1 MALLTEL
8 EDKIASLIDGVDKEN
23 FIYDFMREMG
33 IPKSTVTKLQKGT
46 KTANMATVP
55 GDIWSNKN
63 IYYRQTSKNVLAEF
77 TGVKSIVDSKQGN
90 TPRII
95 MVTDFNQL
103 LALDTKTSDTLDI
116 AFNDLP
122 MHFDFFLPWQ
132 GIEKVDYEAE
142 NPADIKAAERFA
154 KIYDVLF
161 QDNTEIV
168 TVKEGRKTVTKHV
181 FSENSVNETAF
192 NNFLIRALFA
202 FFAEDAD
209 IFPRG
214 SFTNVL
220 KTMID
225 NDGSNMNAILS
236 ELFTVLDQPE
246 NTRGDLANWLSQFPY
261 VNGSLFTE
269 PHEDI
274 VFSAKSRKLI
284 IDAGELIDWTQVN
297 PDIFGSMVQAVTG
310 EDDRSHL
317 GMHYTS
323 VPNIMKVI
331 KPLFLDDLNAEFE
344 AAYDSEKKL
353 NELNDRMS
361 RMKFF
366 DPAAGSGNFLIIT
379 YKELRRLEIKVMKRL
394 AELTGSLLYVP
405 IISLKQFYGIEI
417 EEFATDVAKL
427 SLWIAEHQMNVE
439 LRKELNGVVRPTLPL
454 QNAGDIHTGNS
465 LAINWI
471 DFVNA
476 KDGDETIILGNP
488 PYVGHSKMNASN
500 KKDIQKLFPNLKGN
514 GYLDYISGWF
524 KKGARFINETNAS
537 AKIAF
542 VTTNSINQGEQ
553 VGILWPNILEQNVE
567 IAFAYQSFKWGNNA
581 KNNAGVT
588 VSIIGLAA
596 NGSSKAKLLFTKEGV
611 KQVKNIN
618 PYLIEGPDVTV
629 RDRKQPLGP
638 FPPMLFGNK
647 PTDGGGL
654 ILDINLGNQMREK
667 YTELQPFIKKF
678 VGSADLINGEYRYV
692 IWFNNIDEY
701 QSVKNNPFIQERI
714 AIVKSSRLASD
725 TKSTNQAA
733 DRPWQ
738 FKQIAPFH
746 KEVHTGTHY
755 NIVVPR
761 VSSEARKYV
770 PMAMVNQDT
779 IISDAA
785 MAVFDAPLWLLAVL
799 ESKMHMVWLA
809 AVGGKLET
817 RFRYS
822 SGLVYNTFPLTKLTQ
837 SDIARFEEMTMD
849 LIDTREEIGGS
860 LADLYGKNMDERL
873 VRVHEKIDLAVDKLF
888 GGPFKDDDD
897 RLKML
902 FNKYL
907 ELTNG

>member
-23 FIYDFMREMG
+23 FIYDFMRELG

-63 IYYRQTSKNVLAEF
+63 VYYRQTSTNVLAEF
-77 TGVKSIVDSKQGN
+77 TDVKSIVDSKQGN

-103 LALDTKTSDTLDI
+103 LALDTKTSDTLNI

-132 GIEKVDYEAE
+132 GIEQVDYEAE

-181 FSENSVNETAF
+181 FSENTVNETAF

-202 FFAEDAD
+202 FFAEDTD

-246 NTRGDLANWLSQFPY
+246 NTREDLANWLSQFPY
-261 VNGSLFTE
+261 INGSLFTE

-353 NELNDRMS
+353 NELSDRMS

-439 LRKELNGVVRPTLPL
+439 LRHELNGVVRPTLPL
-454 QNAGDIHTGNS
+454 QSPGAIVQGNS
-465 LAINWI
+465 LRLNWENI
-471 DFVNA
+471 VNV
-476 KDGDETIILGNP
+476 KDSETLFIFGNP
-488 PYVGHSKMNASN
+488 PYYGSKRQTPEHKADLELLFG
-500 KKDIQKLFPNLKGN
+500 DIKGYKL
-514 GYLDYISGWF
+514 LDYISGWF
-524 KKGARFINETNAS
+524 LLATQLSQKVH

-542 VTTNSINQGEQ
+542 VTTNSITQGEQ
-553 VGILWPNILEQNVE
+553 VGILWPHLFSYGIH
-567 IAFAYQSFKWGNNA
+567 IDFAYQSFLWKNNA
-581 KNNAGVT
+581 KNNAGVS
-588 VSIIGLAA
+588 VAIIGLT
-596 NGSSKAKLLFTKEGV
+596 NRDNPKNKLYSTDGV
-611 KQVKNIN
+611 QLTPIS
-618 PYLIEGPDVTV
+618 PYLIPGDKTTV
-629 RDRKQPLGP
+629 RSSTKS
-638 FPPMLFGNK
+638 LFGLPKLSFGDMPN
-647 PTDGGGL
+647 DGGGL
-654 ILDINLGNQMREK
+654 IFTPEEYNQTTLA
-667 YTELQPFIKKF
+667 YPEL
-678 VGSADLINGEYRYV
+678 
-692 IWFNNIDEY
+692 
-701 QSVKNNPFIQERI
+701 KNYF
-714 AIVKSSRLASD
+714 
-725 TKSTNQAA
+725 
-733 DRPWQ
+733 
-738 FKQIAPFH
+738 
-746 KEVHTGTHY
+746 
-755 NIVVPR
+755 
-761 VSSEARKYV
+761 RKYV
-770 PMAMVNQDT
+770 GAEEFIKGAYRYALWISENDYNQLKTNPIVSERLGVVKNHRESSKDKGTNKLALTPWRFRDTNEIRKYGIIIPATSSANRLYIPMGLLDNTYIVSNSGYVIYDGE
-779 IISDAA
+779 
-785 MAVFDAPLWLLAVL
+785 LWMLGLLQSRA
-799 ESKMHMVWLA
+799 HMVWMRSI
-809 AVGGKLET
+809 GGKLKT
-817 RFRYS
+817 DYRYS
-822 SGLVYNTFPLTKLTQ
+822 AGVVYNTFPVPKL
-837 SDIARFEEMTMD
+837 SSVAKEALESYVLDILDA
-849 LIDTREEIGGS
+849 REEAGGS
-860 LADLYGKNMDERL
+860 LAELYKAGSMPDNLRNAHKTLDDF
-873 VRVHEKIDLAVDKLF
+873 VEKQYKRSGFA
-888 GGPFKDDDD
+888 DDDS
-897 RLKML
+897 LL
-902 FNKYL
+902 SYL
-907 ELTNG
+907 LNLYKQRVEK

>member
-33 IPKSTVTKLQKGT
+33 LPKSTVTKLQKGT
-46 KTANMATVP
+46 KTANMATIP
-55 GDIWSNKN
+55 GDIWSNKSV
-63 IYYRQTSKNVLAEF
+63 YYRQTSQNVLAEF
-77 TGVKSIVDSKQGN
+77 TDVKSIVDSKQGN

-116 AFNDLP
+116 PFNDLP
-122 MHFDFFLPWQ
+122 LHFDFFLPWQ

-181 FSENSVNETAF
+181 FSENTVNETAF

-202 FFAEDAD
+202 LFAEDTD

-220 KTMID
+220 KTMTD

-236 ELFTVLDQPE
+236 DLFTVLDQPE

-331 KPLFLDDLNAEFE
+331 KPLFLDDLNSEFE

-439 LRKELNGVVRPTLPL
+439 LRTELNGVVRPTLPL
-454 QNAGDIHTGNS
+454 QNAGAIETANS
-465 LAINWI
+465 LRINWEE
-471 DFVNA
+471 FLAA
-476 KDGDETIILGNP
+476 KSGEKVYIFGNP
-488 PYVGHSKMNASN
+488 PYLGSKKQSETHKADLGLLLSDV
-500 KKDIQKLFPNLKGN
+500 KRYKL
-514 GYLDYISGWF
+514 LDYISGWF
-524 KKGARFINETNAS
+524 FKAS
-537 AKIAF
+537 EYFNNHSGKAAF
-542 VTTNSINQGEQ
+542 VSTNSITQGEQ
-553 VGILWPNILEQNVE
+553 VSILWPRVYEFNVE
-567 IAFAYQSFKWGNNA
+567 IDFAYRTFTWSNNA
-581 KNNAGVT
+581 KNNAGVK
-588 VSIIGLAA
+588 VVIIGLSKKSTDKKKVIYDGAEVRSVENITPYLSDGETVIVSPETSSISGLPEIRFGSMA
-596 NGSSKAKLLFTKEGV
+596 NG
-611 KQVKNIN
+611 
-618 PYLIEGPDVTV
+618 
-629 RDRKQPLGP
+629 
-638 FPPMLFGNK
+638 
-647 PTDGGGL
+647 
-654 ILDINLGNQMREK
+654 
-667 YTELQPFIKKF
+667 
-678 VGSADLINGEYRYV
+678 ADLIFDSDKYQQLITKYPLASKFFKKLVGSEEFINGWYRYAL
-692 IWFNNIDEY
+692 WLDEDTLPAA
-701 QSVKNNPFIQERI
+701 QKIPEIKESLENVKAYRE
-714 AIVKSSRLASD
+714 SSNRLA
-725 TKSTNQAA
+725 TRKLAQTYFRFGEVRYKN
-733 DRPWQ
+733 
-738 FKQIAPFH
+738 QIA
-746 KEVHTGTHY
+746 VL
-755 NIVVPR
+755 IPR
-761 VSSEARKYV
+761 VSSENRRYV
-770 PMAMVNQDT
+770 PMGYITPDT
-779 IISDAA
+779 VISDSAF
-785 MAVFDAPLWLLAVL
+785 AVYGAPLWLLAVL
-799 ESKMHMVWLA
+799 ESRMHMVWLENI
-809 AVGGKLET
+809 GGKLKSDY
-817 RFRYS
+817 RYS
-822 SGLVYNTFPLTKLTQ
+822 AGLVYNTFPIPNLSTVRRNKLENL
-837 SDIARFEEMTMD
+837 ILEILD
-849 LIDTREEIGGS
+849 LREELGGN
-860 LADLYGKNMDERL
+860 LADLYSSRTMPEELAMLHNELDSIVERAYSNQEFADNSKRLEVLLSLYKKL
-873 VRVHEKIDLAVDKLF
+873 VRK
-888 GGPFKDDDD
+888 G
-897 RLKML
+897 
-902 FNKYL
+902 
-907 ELTNG
+907 